1 MNICVYGS
9 ASDKINK
16 CYIKAVEDLGVEI
29 AKRGMN
35 LVFGAG
41 GNGLMGAAARGVM
54 AGGGH
59 ITGIIPEFFRD
70 EKVEAIFDSCDTLI
84 LTKTMHERKAKME
97 ELADAFIITP
107 GGIGTFEEFFEIL
120 TLKQLRRHDK
130 PIAIYNINGYYDTLE
145 EIIYYSTGEK
155 FIKATCKMLYMN
167 FTDIDE
173 MFSYIMSDS
182 TKKLS
187 VHDLKDG

>member
-16 CYIKAVEDLGVEI
+16 CYIKAVEDLGIEI

-59 ITGIIPEFFRD
+59 ITGVIPEFFKD
-70 EKVEAIFDSCDTLI
+70 EKIEAIFDSCDTLI
-84 LTKTMHERKAKME
+84 LTKTMHERKEKME

-130 PIAIYNINGYYDTLE
+130 PIAIYNINGYYDKLE
-145 EIIYYSTGEK
+145 EFIYYSTGEK

-182 TKKLS
+182 TNRLS

>member
-70 EKVEAIFDSCDTLI
+70 ENLQDSVEVPTGDGPDTEDIYPLLKRGKRQDYFTSCLPQPQ
-84 LTKTMHERKAKME
+84 KGPGV
-97 ELADAFIITP
+97 ELPLGTTAPVTADLSTP
-107 GGIGTFEEFFEIL
+107 GATYLSLFK
-120 TLKQLRRHDK
+120 TDNSSNT
-130 PIAIYNINGYYDTLE
+130 PIYR
-145 EIIYYSTGEK
+145 S
-155 FIKATCKMLYMN
+155 
-167 FTDIDE
+167 
-173 MFSYIMSDS
+173 
-182 TKKLS
+182 
-187 VHDLKDG
+187 